1 VEDDAIFVSGN
12 DVIVEW
18 TLRATLTE
26 AFFGG
31 LSRKVPISLKG
42 VSIVRM
48 DEGKITDGA
57 DYYDGLISR
66 RTRLASY
73 FAE

>member
-42 VSIVRM
+42 VSMVRM
-48 DEGKITDGA
+48 DDSKITDGE
-57 DYYDGLISR
+57 DY
-66 RTRLASY
+66 
-73 FAE
+73 